1 MQKKSSIFK
10 GNLRFPFEPS
20 LYFYKNSKNK
30 GKTIWLSLMTP
41 SFNYKNS
48 KNKGKT
54 IWLSLMT
61 PSFNYK
67 NKGGGHRGNRRF
79 PYRAVALWISDE
91 TGLYSLIV

>member
-1 MQKKSSIFK
+1 MFFIYAFLENSKKEFNFK
-10 GNLRFPFEPS
+10 GNLRFPFFALLIPS
-20 LYFYKNSKNK
+20 LYF
-30 GKTIWLSLMTP
+30 
-41 SFNYKNS
+41 YKNS

-79 PYRAVALWISDE
+79 PYRADALWISDE